1 MIYGLMKIS
10 IRERSAMPAK
20 KYHVEL
26 TDQERATLEQM
37 LQRGKHSTRRLTRA
51 RILLKV
57 DFGLRDEDI
66 AQELDTSIPTVER
79 TRRRFSEVRLASLN
93 ELPRPGRKPLLEQKG
108 EARLIAEAC
117 STAPE
122 GRQRW
127 TLQLLADRVVELKL
141 VDSCSAD
148 TVRRI
153 LKKTRSSPG
162 FISNGASGKST
173 ARLWQRWKMSWICM
187 LKNTTKSARKLT
199 SMKQAAS

>member
-1 MIYGLMKIS
+1 MVYGLMQIS
-10 IRERSAMPAK
+10 IREQSAMPAK

-26 TDQERATLEQM
+26 TDQERTTLEQM
-37 LQRGKHSTRRLTRA
+37 LRRGKHSTRRLTRA

-93 ELPRPGRKPLLEQKG
+93 ERPRPGRKRLLEQKG

-122 GRQRW
+122 GRERW
-127 TLQLLADRVVELKL
+127 TLQLLADRVIELKL

-173 ARLWQRWKMSWICM
+173 ARLWQRWKMFWTCM
-187 LKNTTKSARKLT
+187 PSPMMRSGQKLT

>member
-1 MIYGLMKIS
+1 
-10 IRERSAMPAK
+10 MPAK

-26 TDQERATLEQM
+26 TDQERSTLEQM

-79 TRRRFSEVRLASLN
+79 TRRRFSEVRLASLD

-173 ARLWQRWKMSWICM
+173 ARLWRRWKMSWICTPSLM
-187 LKNTTKSARKLT
+187 MRNAQKLT
-199 SMKQAAS
+199 SMRQAVS